1 MNLIFSVIVILII
14 CFLFLNFTSKLK
26 IPSVVSLII
35 FGIFLTIPGFK
46 TIFIADN
53 VEEISILGDLGLL
66 FLMFIA
72 GLESSWKV
80 LKKEEKES
88 LIIMLFAFITS
99 FFIGFLLG
107 QFFNFSYFS
116 SFIIGI
122 VMSITAEATNAR
134 ILLDLGK
141 IKSRVGST
149 IVGAGLIDDIFGLF
163 SFIIFSF
170 ILGVSNFKEDI
181 LIIGAIFIFFL
192 GIITQKFA
200 RDHHITKKIELVAN
214 WGFIPFFFISMGIH
228 FDIISLN
235 FNLSLLFYVI
245 LFAIIGKIFGTFLA
259 KPFVN
264 FSFKQL
270 YLIGWAMNSRGVVG
284 LALVLI
290 ALRLGLIE
298 QGLYSA
304 LVIMALITTLIFPFV
319 LSYMIKSNKNI
330 MD

>member
-1 MNLIFSVIVILII
+1 MNLIFTVIAILII
-14 CFLFLNFTSKLK
+14 CFLFLSFTNKLK
-26 IPSVVSLII
+26 IPSVVSLIV
-35 FGIFLTIPGFK
+35 FGIFLTIPGFRA
-46 TIFIADN
+46 IFIGDN
-53 VEEISILGDLGLL
+53 IEEISILGDLGLL

-72 GLESSWKV
+72 GLESSWRV

-88 LIIMLFAFITS
+88 LIIMLFASFTS
-99 FFIGFLLG
+99 FFFGFLLG

-116 SFIIGI
+116 SFIIGLA
-122 VMSITAEATNAR
+122 MSITAEATNAR
-134 ILLDLGK
+134 VLLDLGK

-149 IVGAGLIDDIFGLF
+149 IVGAGLIDDIFGLS

-170 ILGVSNFKEDI
+170 ILGVSNFKEDM
-181 LIIGAIFIFFL
+181 LIVGAMVMFFL

-200 RDHHITKKIELVAN
+200 RHHHITKKIELIAN
-214 WGFIPFFFISMGIH
+214 WGFIPFFFVSMGIH
-228 FDIISLN
+228 FDIMSLN
-235 FNLSLLFYVI
+235 FNLFLLFYII

-259 KPFVN
+259 KSFVN

-304 LVIMALITTLIFPFV
+304 LVIMALFTTIIFPFV
-319 LSYMIKSNKNI
+319 LSSMIKSDKNI